1 MQIGV
6 AISSECSTSRREWPG
21 SLSWSACR
29 DSRTLVWPGAAVTM
43 FAMNPVGITSGYLQI
58 VMDIDWTV
66 PDKAMVQHMM
76 ILASSR
82 R

>member
-1 MQIGV
+1 
-6 AISSECSTSRREWPG
+6 
-21 SLSWSACR
+21 
-29 DSRTLVWPGAAVTM
+29 M

-58 VMDIDWTV
+58 VRHGPRLDV

-76 ILASSR
+76 ILAPSR